1 VGSDNS
7 GATADCKTF
16 TIKIQIFS
24 LHLAQYSS
32 AILLVTTHRPQLLL
46 LLHLIALLSNAN
58 ENRQELS
65 ETLFQDFL
73 SSFTISKGS
82 SERERIN
89 DRKTRTNRLMVEGIN
104 WLQGDERV
112 FARSSDHY
120 SLRHLIHQN
129 RFRFQFAFCENFDCA
144 NRFFTSHRELKF
156 IRARMR
162 FASIQCF
169 SGM

>member
-46 LLHLIALLSNAN
+46 HLIALLSNAN

-82 SERERIN
+82 SEREN
-89 DRKTRTNRLMVEGIN
+89 
-104 WLQGDERV
+104 Q
-112 FARSSDHY
+112 
-120 SLRHLIHQN
+120 
-129 RFRFQFAFCENFDCA
+129 
-144 NRFFTSHRELKF
+144 
-156 IRARMR
+156 
-162 FASIQCF
+162 
-169 SGM
+169 